1 MMIPFKKHEHAAQ
14 IDHARLVQ
22 SMSELRPHLV
32 GSIFGAALV
41 WFVFRGEASAFANTL
56 WLSTHGLLLVFALLC
71 FLFYY
76 WRPSGLTVSQWGD
89 LNALIVFAMGSAWG
103 LAPFAFLQTENP
115 VYIVTLISIL
125 IGVCTSPSAT
135 MALYPLSYFLFITP
149 ILASLT
155 WHLNQL
161 DFGQNIIIRLLVPIF
176 WCFLLGYSLNL
187 HRLQIRLLRL
197 QVEKDNAL
205 AEAEQANASK
215 SRFLASASHDIR
227 QPLQAANLF
236 LSSLER
242 QVDSEE
248 GKVLYGRLQD
258 ALSSMTELLN
268 SLLDISRLDSQSV
281 AVHKEDMA
289 LAPLLDKLAQ
299 SVEAQ
304 AQAKGVTFRLTGHA
318 VFVKSD
324 ALLLERILSNLLA
337 NALRY
342 TNQGSITLR
351 AEQQGK
357 RVRIRVQDT
366 GPGIPAEEHEAIFS
380 EFYQLANPERDSRKG
395 LGLGLAIVSRLCA
408 LLGHRV
414 LIDSVPGEGAC
425 FTIELEAGNAPVTV
439 VGSATRDQWMLPALN
454 VLVVDDECAIREG
467 MATLLGQWG
476 LVVREAE
483 SLQEAQQVVL
493 SGWLPDVVLTDFRLR
508 GNQSGEDVIDGLKTA
523 LGREIPGI
531 MVTGDTD
538 PQTLERVREKVSLVL
553 FKPVKAPQLRAAFQR
568 LVRHLSE

>member
-304 AQAKGVTFRLTGHA
+304 AQAKGVTFRLAGHA

-342 TNQGSITLR
+342 TKQGSITLR

-357 RVRIRVQDT
+357 RVRIQVQDT

-439 VGSATRDQWMLPALN
+439 VRSATRDQWMLPALN

-508 GNQSGEDVIDGLKTA
+508 GNQSGEDVIEGLKTA
-523 LGREIPGI
+523 HGREIPAI

-538 PQTLERVREKVSLVL
+538 PQILERVREKVSLVL
-553 FKPVKAPQLRAAFQR
+553 LKPVKAPQLRAAFQR

>member
-304 AQAKGVTFRLTGHA
+304 AQAKGVTFRLAGHA

-342 TNQGSITLR
+342 TKQGSITLR

-357 RVRIRVQDT
+357 RVRIQVQDT

-439 VGSATRDQWMLPALN
+439 VRSATRDQWMLPALN

-523 LGREIPGI
+523 LGREIPAI

-538 PQTLERVREKVSLVL
+538 PQILERVREKVSLVL